1 MEPKANSGLRNVPCI
16 RVPSDPRVAHRGSFT
31 VPEGGPWEQ
40 EHPEDGLWTRLYIQ
54 QKRKTDGLLLRVSIL
69 VKTNTS
75 LALLKILACSCK
87 PQEGQYY
94 LRWRKTRKLNKF
106 MEIQIGL
113 QLLLSATYFNQSVYL
128 DNGRLNG
135 TLIKEFSNYSS
146 LLGISTV
153 EADGFLA
160 LTRSIVFQTKLS
172 VDYLRESITTFHLAS
187 ESILDF
193 LPGFPLTILF
203 YMQFQILWKSNHSNI
218 SG

>member
-1 MEPKANSGLRNVPCI
+1 
-16 RVPSDPRVAHRGSFT
+16 
-31 VPEGGPWEQ
+31 
-40 EHPEDGLWTRLYIQ
+40 
-54 QKRKTDGLLLRVSIL
+54 
-69 VKTNTS
+69 
-75 LALLKILACSCK
+75 
-87 PQEGQYY
+87 
-94 LRWRKTRKLNKF
+94 

-160 LTRSIVFQTKLS
+160 LTRSIVLQTKLS
-172 VDYLRESITTFHLAS
+172 VDYLRDSITAFHLAS

-193 LPGFPLTILF
+193 LPGFPSQFFFICNFKSCGNQTI
-203 YMQFQILWKSNHSNI
+203 QII
-218 SG
+218 RVTQGTG

>member
-1 MEPKANSGLRNVPCI
+1 
-16 RVPSDPRVAHRGSFT
+16 
-31 VPEGGPWEQ
+31 
-40 EHPEDGLWTRLYIQ
+40 
-54 QKRKTDGLLLRVSIL
+54 
-69 VKTNTS
+69 
-75 LALLKILACSCK
+75 
-87 PQEGQYY
+87 
-94 LRWRKTRKLNKF
+94 

-146 LLGISTV
+146 LLGMSTV

-172 VDYLRESITTFHLAS
+172 VDYLREPITAFHLAS
-187 ESILDF
+187 ESTLDS
-193 LPGFPLTILF
+193 LPGFPLTVLF
-203 YMQFQILWKSNHSNI
+203 YMQFQILWKANHSNI